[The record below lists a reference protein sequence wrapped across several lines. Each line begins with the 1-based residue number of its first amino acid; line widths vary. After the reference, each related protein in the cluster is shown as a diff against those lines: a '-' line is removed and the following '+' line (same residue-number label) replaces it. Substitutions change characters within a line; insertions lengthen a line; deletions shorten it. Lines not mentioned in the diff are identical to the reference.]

1 MLAIDELLGRVR
13 TTLDELGV
21 ADDTY
26 IVFTS
31 DNGYHLG
38 HYRLM
43 QGKRTA
49 YEPDIRVPLVVAGP
63 GVPAGSASALLASN
77 VDLAPTF
84 LGWAGAMSRGLDGR
98 SLERVLRGRE
108 PRRWRRAVV
117 IEHHQ
122 NRGELPVRRFGRR
135 AGGEPVGDPDAQ
147 GRRMGP
153 AATRRCAVPGTC
165 TSSTGTGAASCTTCA
180 RIRTSSST
188 SPGRCRPGPGSAGT
202 GGSRCSGPASGRTAG
217 APTGSAEP
225 ASSGRPGAA
234 SSTTSAAIRTS
245 LHNLAG
251 SMRDGERARWKR
263 RLARLA
269 HYAGATCRR
278 ADRLR

>member
-1 MLAIDELLGRVR
+1 MLRARFRRRARSVLAIDEMLGRVR

-84 LGWAGAMSRGLDGR
+84 LGWAGAMSRGHDGR

-117 IEHHQ
+117 IEHHE
-122 NRGELPVRRFGRR
+122 NRDEPPVRRFGRR

-147 GRRMGP
+147 GRRMGQ
-153 AATRRCAVPGTC
+153 
-165 TSSTGTGAASCTTCA
+165 
-180 RIRTSSST
+180 
-188 SPGRCRPGPGSAGT
+188 PGSYEAVRSADHLYVEHRD
-202 GGSRCSGPASGRTAG
+202 GSRELYDLRADPY
-217 APTGSAEP
+217 E
-225 ASSGRPGAA
+225 
-234 SSTTSAAIRTS
+234 
-245 LHNLAG
+245 LVNLAR
-251 SMRDGERARWKR
+251 SMSPRARERWHR
-263 RLARLA
+263 RLALLRA
-269 HYAGATCRR
+269 CTGADCRR
-278 ADRLR
+278 ADRFR